1 SREKRPLRHTDGEWL
16 AHIGHMDEAD
26 DRGTAGKCRTAGC
39 RWPAAARRWALARL
53 SRHEMAGACTR
64 RRYDQ
69 LFNRGDRKNRHALA
83 ARMGDRE
90 KPQCWRKPGRR
101 SGDELHRPGACSAQR
116 ATQGLKQGG
125 TEMARKGTEITL
137 TSGDGAEILCYH
149 AKAEGTRKGG
159 LVLIMEIFGVTAH
172 IKDLCDDYAARGYD
186 VLSPQLYDRQVKDF
200 QATYSQEDI
209 QTSLKLR
216 AENSYEN
223 TVLDVQMC
231 IDKLR
236 ADGCE
241 KVFITGY

>member
-1 SREKRPLRHTDGEWL
+1 
-16 AHIGHMDEAD
+16 
-26 DRGTAGKCRTAGC
+26 
-39 RWPAAARRWALARL
+39 
-53 SRHEMAGACTR
+53 
-64 RRYDQ
+64 
-69 LFNRGDRKNRHALA
+69 
-83 ARMGDRE
+83 
-90 KPQCWRKPGRR
+90 
-101 SGDELHRPGACSAQR
+101 
-116 ATQGLKQGG
+116 
-125 TEMARKGTEITL
+125 MARKGTEITL

-149 AKAEGTRKGG
+149 AKAEGTREGG

-186 VLSPQLYDRQVKDF
+186 VLAPQLYDRQVKDF

-241 KVFITGY
+241 KVFITGYCYGGTVSWVAACRAKGLDAASCYYGGAIIQFIDESPICPTICHFGEKDHGIPMEDVRKIEKAHPEVKVYVYDADHGFNSDRRNNYDKAAAELALERTLALFDGS

>member
-1 SREKRPLRHTDGEWL
+1 
-16 AHIGHMDEAD
+16 
-26 DRGTAGKCRTAGC
+26 
-39 RWPAAARRWALARL
+39 
-53 SRHEMAGACTR
+53 
-64 RRYDQ
+64 
-69 LFNRGDRKNRHALA
+69 
-83 ARMGDRE
+83 
-90 KPQCWRKPGRR
+90 
-101 SGDELHRPGACSAQR
+101 
-116 ATQGLKQGG
+116 
-125 TEMARKGTEITL
+125 MARKGTEITL

-186 VLSPQLYDRQVKDF
+186 VLSPQLYDRQVKGF

-241 KVFITGY
+241 KVFITGYCYGGTVSWVAACRAKGLDAASCYYGGAIIQFIDESPICPTICHFGEKDHGIPMEDVRKIEKAHPEVKVYVYDADHGFNSDRRNNYDKAAAELALERTLALFDGS